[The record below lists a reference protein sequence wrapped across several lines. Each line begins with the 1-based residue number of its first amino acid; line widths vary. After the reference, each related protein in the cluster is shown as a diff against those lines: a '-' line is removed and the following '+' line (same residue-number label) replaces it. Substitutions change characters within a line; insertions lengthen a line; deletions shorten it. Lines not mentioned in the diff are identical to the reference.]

1 MVATSRSARNQN
13 HADTPGPPA
22 THRAPTDDTSIEAA
36 DLTAEQAA
44 KRVARL
50 LPEVYRRYHWAN
62 RVQGGDL
69 PVTRR
74 ALEVLQHLSAS
85 GPLTVGEQAVHLG
98 LRRNSVTELLQRL
111 ECKGLVARIRDE
123 RDERR
128 VLVWLTEAGRN
139 VVSRIGQVA
148 APDLIAQTMA
158 DLSPENRLLA
168 VRGLELLASHEV
180 EPKPAVAA
188 APTAGVTPST
198 ASKRMKENNR

>member
-1 MVATSRSARNQN
+1 MVATSKSAFN
-13 HADTPGPPA
+13 HRTRPAGALPGPA
-22 THRAPTDDTSIEAA
+22 EAEAAPTAVEAA
-36 DLTAEQAA
+36 R
-44 KRVARL
+44 RVARL
-50 LPEVYRRYHWAN
+50 FPEVYRRYHWAN
-62 RVQGGDL
+62 RVQGADL

-111 ECKGLVARIRDE
+111 ESKGLVARIRDE

-180 EPKPAVAA
+180 EPNTAVGAA
-188 APTAGVTPST
+188 ATAAVIPPT
-198 ASKRMKENNR
+198 ASKLEKEKKR